1 MSVLIRGWRNAFRNV
16 VRSVGTIAVLALVVA
31 LAISMLLARQAVNSK
46 IDSVK
51 ASTGTTIRVTPA
63 GFFGGQGGGTALKS
77 SKLDT
82 LASIPHVTAVSQQ
95 LEQRLSSSQTNLT
108 SPIQAGNLGG
118 QFGGGAPGQS
128 SAGSPSG
135 STGSTSFISSVTVT
149 GATTPGTALTQ
160 GAGGSGGSTEKL
172 TQGTTFTAGSTKDVA
187 VIGTSLAKANKL
199 KVGSTFTAWGTT
211 ITVIGIY
218 NAGSTFAN
226 AGVLMPLET
235 VQKLSG
241 NVGAAT
247 GATVIADSVDNVA
260 SVTSQVKATMGS
272 SVNVISSQQLA
283 ESQLS
288 PLSSVATIT
297 LWTLIAA
304 LAAAGLI
311 VLATMVM
318 IVRERRREIGVLK
331 AIGASS
337 SSVIRQFMVEA
348 ITLTGIAGL
357 VGLLIGILASNPIAS
372 SLVSSQ
378 TSSSASSFGGP
389 PGAGN
394 GGFFRPGGSTG
405 GASPPS
411 GVHTAPGSV
420 GPPGFFHGVSNTFT
434 SIQTSAGWSTV
445 VLGLLAIIVLAA
457 IASAVAAWSTS
468 RIRPAEIL
476 RSE

>member
-1 MSVLIRGWRNAFRNV
+1 MSILIRGWRNAFRNV

-46 IDSVK
+46 INSVK

-63 GFFGGQGGGTALKS
+63 GFFGGQGGGNALTS
-77 SKLDT
+77 SQVDKLAD
-82 LASIPHVTAVSQQ
+82 IPNVTAVSQQ
-95 LEQRLSSSQTNLT
+95 LEQRLSASETSLA

-118 QFGGGAPGQS
+118 QFGGGGGGGFGGS
-128 SAGSPSG
+128 SGTATFVMP
-135 STGSTSFISSVTVT
+135 VMVT

-172 TQGTTFTAGSTKDVA
+172 TSGTTFTTGSTKDVA
-187 VIGTSLAKANKL
+187 VVGTSLASTNKL
-199 KVGSTFTAWGTT
+199 TVGSTFTAWGKT

-241 NVGAAT
+241 NTGEVT
-247 GATVIADSVDNVA
+247 GATVTADSVDNVA
-260 SVTSQVKATMGS
+260 SVTAQVKKEMGS

-297 LWTLIAA
+297 LWTLVAA
-304 LAAAGLI
+304 LVAAGLI

-357 VGLLIGILASNPIAS
+357 VGLVIGILASNPIAS

-378 TSSSASSFGGP
+378 TSSSASTFGGP
-389 PGAGN
+389 PGSGR
-394 GGFFRPGGSTG
+394 GGFFRPGSGTG
-405 GASPPS
+405 GGAPLS
-411 GVHTAPGSV
+411 GHAGGSG
-420 GPPGFFHGVSNTFT
+420 GPPGFFHGVSSTFT

-445 VLGLLAIIVLAA
+445 VLGLVAIIVLAA

-468 RIRPAEIL
+468 RVRPAEIL

>member
-46 IDSVK
+46 INSVK

-77 SKLDT
+77 SELDKLAD
-82 LASIPHVTAVSQQ
+82 IPNVTGVTQQ
-95 LEQRLSSSQTNLT
+95 LEQRLSSSETNLT

-118 QFGGGAPGQS
+118 QFGGGGFGGSSGSSQS
-128 SAGSPSG
+128 STFVMP
-135 STGSTSFISSVTVT
+135 VTVT
-149 GATTPGTALTQ
+149 GATTPGTALTE

-172 TQGTTFTAGSTKDVA
+172 TAGTTFTAGSTKDVA
-187 VIGTSLAKANKL
+187 VVGTSLASTNNL
-199 KVGSTFTAWGTT
+199 KVGSTFTAWGTP
-211 ITVIGIY
+211 IKVIGIY

-241 NVGAAT
+241 NTGEAT
-247 GATVIADSVDNVA
+247 GATVTANSVDNVA
-260 SVTSQVKATMGS
+260 SVAAEVKKEMGS

-283 ESQLS
+283 ESELS

-304 LAAAGLI
+304 LVAAGLI

-357 VGLLIGILASNPIAS
+357 AGLVIGILASNPIAS

-378 TSSSASSFGGP
+378 TSSTSSTGFGGP
-389 PGAGN
+389 PGSGS
-394 GGFFRPGGSTG
+394 GGFFHPGGTSGGFSGGFSGGTRPGG
-405 GASPPS
+405 
-411 GVHTAPGSV
+411 GSSFFH
-420 GPPGFFHGVSNTFT
+420 GGFFHGVSSSLT
-434 SIQTSAGWSTV
+434 SVQTSAGWSTV
-445 VLGLLAIIVLAA
+445 VLGLVAIIFLAA